1 MALLKVENLRK
12 YYYSGLFKKEVHRAV
27 DGGVSFEVE
36 KGGKPSVLSEE
47 AAVENPHLEERF

>member
-27 DGGVSFEVE
+27 DGVSFEVE
-36 KGGKPSVLSEE
+36 KGETLGLVGRSG
-47 AAVENPHLEERF
+47 AWF